1 MSKTG
6 KKRKNPLP
14 RPKTPCKAYYLLSGV
29 PDPDPRE
36 AKLVKV
42 DWNGP
47 TGVSAVV
54 EFNTQTYH
62 TDFNSVIPMDEETA
76 QAVIELRDNM
86 IQRSDLEDRAK
97 NLIKKLR
104 SRSLMAILESEGK

>member
-1 MSKTG
+1 VTQKTG
-6 KKRKNPLP
+6 KKRKTPLP

-36 AKLVKV
+36 AKLLKV
-42 DWNGP
+42 DWDGP

-62 TDFNSVIPMDEETA
+62 SDFSSVIPMNEETA
-76 QAVIELRDNM
+76 QLVIELRDNM

-104 SRSLMAILESEGK
+104 SRSLMAIRESEG

>member
-1 MSKTG
+1 MTQKTG
-6 KKRKNPLP
+6 KKRKTPLP

-36 AKLVKV
+36 ARLVKV
-42 DWNGP
+42 DWDGP
-47 TGVSAVV
+47 TGVSAIV

-62 TDFNSVIPMDEETA
+62 SDFSSVIPMNEETA
-76 QAVIELRDNM
+76 QLVIELRDNM

-104 SRSLMAILESEGK
+104 SRSLMAILESEG